1 MVRKSIAAEGCG
13 AYFVQHCGNF
23 AGAKLSQNGLDQ
35 LYVDHLRTVAQRTDR
50 SLAAAGFDALVVQA
64 GVPPTQFLDDQDYP
78 FKVNPHFKAWV
89 PIVDN
94 PRCLLVY
101 RPGAKPKV
109 LFHQPIDYWHKPP
122 ELPREPWTEAV
133 DLTVI

>member
-1 MVRKSIAAEGCG
+1 M
-13 AYFVQHCGNF
+13 
-23 AGAKLSQNGLDQ
+23 SQNGLDQ
-35 LYVDHLRTVAQRTDR
+35 LYLDHLRVVVQRTDR
-50 SLAAAGFDALVVQA
+50 SLAATGFDALVVQA

-101 RPGAKPKV
+101 RPGAKPQV
-109 LFHQPIDYWHKPP
+109 LFYQPNDY
-122 ELPREPWTEAV
+122 
-133 DLTVI
+133 